1 MKSFRDKIETSPSV
15 FFFSRNGPKK
25 SPKKSRREAPEFFL
39 DFFLDGNFESGEKL
53 SFGLFF
59 GRKTEKNGP
68 EGQQT
73 ALIGLVLYQLFA
85 ICPQN
90 KKLASFLRKICV
102 NFLCFGGRI

>member
-1 MKSFRDKIETSPSV
+1 M

-68 EGQQT
+68 EGPDFSE
-73 ALIGLVLYQLFA
+73 I
-85 ICPQN
+85 
-90 KKLASFLRKICV
+90 SF
-102 NFLCFGGRI
+102 FWTFFWP